1 MVDSDN
7 RKLKSADYNGTE
19 VIPVSRNDSYDL
31 KEFDIKKEYLLKVV
45 LPFAHKLESN
55 PVDIIVE
62 DRAGFGYVRR
72 LLAEE
77 LQRGDIC
84 LYEIINKRKVF
95 VSEYNVSFDAGGKIC
110 NATEDRDFEEK
121 HVSVVYKVNE
131 LQEGYKRLFEARPS
145 SVVVSFKRDNK
156 NVTKLYVN
164 SGIGR
169 EDILEEIKFPNN
181 FVQVIKLRSD
191 E

>member
-1 MVDSDN
+1 MVESDN
-7 RKLKSADYNGTE
+7 RKPKSANYKDTE
-19 VIPVSRNDSYDL
+19 VIPVSRNDSYNL

-45 LPFAHKLESN
+45 LPFVRKLESN

-72 LLAEE
+72 LLVEE
-77 LQRGDIC
+77 PQSGSIC
-84 LYEIINKRKVF
+84 LYEIMNKRKIF
-95 VSEYNVSFDAGGKIC
+95 VSEYSVSFNAEGKIC
-110 NATEDRDFEEK
+110 EATEDRDFEEK
-121 HVSVVYKVNE
+121 HVSVVYEVNE

-145 SVVVSFKRDNK
+145 SVVVSFKKDNR

-164 SGIGR
+164 SGIER
-169 EDILEEIKFPNN
+169 EDTLEEIKFPNN